1 MERSTQME
9 MVPGFPFRS
18 YSYQRIIDNL
28 VEHISLLE
36 VRRMSLVGRSSDA
49 GELRARRYSKLY
61 GVIVPRSKT
70 DYGRGRW

>member
-28 VEHISLLE
+28 VEHISFLE
-36 VRRMSLVGRSSDA
+36 VRMSLVGRSSDA

-70 DYGRGRW
+70 DYGWRRW